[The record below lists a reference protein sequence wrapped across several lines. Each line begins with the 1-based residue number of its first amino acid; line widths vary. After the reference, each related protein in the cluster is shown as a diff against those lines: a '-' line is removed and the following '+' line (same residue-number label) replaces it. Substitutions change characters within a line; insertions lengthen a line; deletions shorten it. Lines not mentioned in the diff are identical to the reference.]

1 MEDRSQHEG
10 RSVQQDLPADP
21 DVETR
26 QETVARVAG
35 SEEAAGRGFGGSVD
49 PSSRRGLN
57 RTLWRTLLVAGGIG
71 FLVGAAVALILSV
84 APGPFETDSVSSA
97 IGYMALLGLAVGI
110 VSAMVFALLTLAR
123 EDGRVERKVEQ
134 RTGHGPEG
142 PAEPSPP
149 ETDLKPR

>member
-1 MEDRSQHEG
+1 MEDRSQTEG

-26 QETVARVAG
+26 EETVARVVG
-35 SEEAAGRGFGGSVD
+35 SDEAAGREFGGSSD
-49 PSSRRGLN
+49 PSTRRGLN
-57 RTLWRTLLVAGGIG
+57 RSLWRTIFIAGAIG
-71 FLVGAAVALILSV
+71 FVVGAAAALVFSL

-123 EDGRVERKVEQ
+123 EDGRVERKVEEK
-134 RTGHGPEG
+134 TGRGAEG
-142 PAEPSPP
+142 PGEPSSPG
-149 ETDLKPR
+149 TDLKAR